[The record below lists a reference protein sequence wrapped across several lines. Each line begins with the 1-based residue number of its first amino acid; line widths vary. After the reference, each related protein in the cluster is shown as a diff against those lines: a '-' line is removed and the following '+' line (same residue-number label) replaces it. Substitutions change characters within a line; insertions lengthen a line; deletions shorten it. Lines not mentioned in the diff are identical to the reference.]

1 MQNRN
6 KPYQRGDVV
15 LIDMPLMRN
24 SHVLG
29 GVRPWVI
36 VQNDLGNQFSPTSI
50 VCPLTTQFKKMDMPT
65 HIAIAWDKL
74 LPSVV
79 QCEQVRV
86 VDVRDDWKYIV
97 TLPPEIMEHIDTAL
111 RNAFFYKKDVGGGI
125 DDEGRTYYL
134 SLVHERPR
142 RHGFGQL
149 RSRRLCVVGRR

>member
-6 KPYQRGDVV
+6 KPYLRGDVV

-79 QCEQVRV
+79 QCVLLQER
-86 VDVRDDWKYIV
+86 R
-97 TLPPEIMEHIDTAL
+97 
-111 RNAFFYKKDVGGGI
+111 GGGI
-125 DDEGRTYYL
+125 DDEGRAYYL
-134 SLVHERPR
+134 SLVYELSR

-149 RSRRLCVVGRR
+149 RPRRVCVVGRR